1 MRADDMLVS
10 VRSRKLA
17 CVLDPAL
24 VLGSRVGLPFA
35 LRLSRVLEPW
45 LTRSF
50 WQVIDASEL
59 LLPGLAA
66 ASRRDDA
73 EARWPVA
80 DVLRAWIAL
89 RDATDAG
96 AWPFRWIGDNLA
108 ESQLDGAADPG
119 IVMDYETLAEAL
131 LMRLRPEDEPQHGI
145 WPSRWNHREAS
156 VDTLALSAAL
166 DGALV
171 LTAAMAE
178 REPWP
183 VQALARIGH
192 PARLLDPLP
201 DERSASLFA
210 AERTLLRD
218 ALAAAGLASLAQALP
233 PLVALHVNVVP
244 AMREAAWMPVLPSAD
259 EGPGTPDRIA
269 AANPW
274 DDVRAWWY
282 YL

>member
-24 VLGSRVGLPFA
+24 VLGSRVGLAFA

-66 ASRRDDA
+66 ATPANDA
-73 EARWPVA
+73 ETPWPLA

-89 RDATDAG
+89 RNATDAG
-96 AWPFRWIGDNLA
+96 SWPFRWIGDNLA
-108 ESQLDGAADPG
+108 ESQLNGSADSG
-119 IVMDYETLAEAL
+119 VVMHYEALAEAL
-131 LMRLRPEDEPQHGI
+131 ATRVRPDDDLAPGI
-145 WPSRWNHREAS
+145 WPSRWNRREAS
-156 VDTLALSAAL
+156 VDTIALSAAL

-171 LTAAMAE
+171 LTAAVPE
-178 REPWP
+178 QEPWP
-183 VQALARIGH
+183 VQALARIGR

-201 DERSASLFA
+201 TGHCASLFA
-210 AERTLLRD
+210 AERALLRD
-218 ALAAAGLASLAQALP
+218 ALAAAGLASLAQELP
-233 PLVALHVNVVP
+233 PLAALHVNVVP
-244 AMREAAWMPVLPSAD
+244 AMLATSAMQAL
-259 EGPGTPDRIA
+259 PGTEEGLAPERWADA
-269 AANPW
+269 ENPW

>member
-24 VLGSRVGLPFA
+24 VLGSRVGVAFA
-35 LRLSRVLEPW
+35 LRLARVLEPW

-59 LLPGLAA
+59 LLPDLAA
-66 ASRRDDA
+66 APQDDA
-73 EARWPVA
+73 ADARWPLA

-119 IVMDYETLAEAL
+119 IVMHYETLAEAL
-131 LMRLRPEDEPQHGI
+131 AMRLRPEHEPRHGI
-145 WPSRWNHREAS
+145 WPSRWDHREAS

-210 AERTLLRD
+210 AERALLRD

-233 PLVALHVNVVP
+233 PLVALHVNVAP
-244 AMREAAWMPVLPSAD
+244 AMLAAAWMPVPLPAD
-259 EGPGTPDRIA
+259 EGPAPLAPGA
-269 AANPW
+269 AANLW